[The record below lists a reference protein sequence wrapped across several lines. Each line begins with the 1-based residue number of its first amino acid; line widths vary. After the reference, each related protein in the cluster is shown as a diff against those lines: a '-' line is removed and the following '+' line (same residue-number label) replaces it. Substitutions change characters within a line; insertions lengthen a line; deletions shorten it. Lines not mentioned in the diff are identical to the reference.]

1 MIDSESIN
9 CSNLSTEEITKKIQM
24 TIKKIRPYDKIFRI
38 KLKNIPYQIYRSID
52 FNQIRKLCSGA
63 VHFEIK
69 SDIIREDERRISQ
82 DYRIISIS
90 NEFEKFLI
98 NRDVEEKNL
107 LLKLGLDY
115 INRIESK
122 DEGK

>member
-1 MIDSESIN
+1 M
-9 CSNLSTEEITKKIQM
+9 
-24 TIKKIRPYDKIFRI
+24 
-38 KLKNIPYQIYRSID
+38 
-52 FNQIRKLCSGA
+52 
-63 VHFEIK
+63 
-69 SDIIREDERRISQ
+69 EDERRISQ